1 MTILGVDWG
10 EAKEGLALAVGIV
23 AEPYSVVRYKSKGI
37 LMETLREIIKKEE
50 VGCVVLGISEGES
63 EKLAREFGDK
73 VSEASGVGVVF
84 WDETLSTKE
93 AQDKAIEA
101 GISRK
106 KSKELEDA
114 FAAAVMLQSY
124 LDSNA

>member
-10 EAKEGLALAVGIV
+10 EAKVGLALAVGIV

-106 KSKELEDA
+106 KRKELEDA